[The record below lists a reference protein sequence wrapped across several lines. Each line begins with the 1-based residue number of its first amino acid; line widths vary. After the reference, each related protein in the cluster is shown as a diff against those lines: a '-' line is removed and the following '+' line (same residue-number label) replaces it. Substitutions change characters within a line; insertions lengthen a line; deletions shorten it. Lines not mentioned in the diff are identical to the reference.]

1 MAKKSRTDILE
12 KLSAL
17 KPSEPTRTRSKAA
30 RKPAARPA
38 GPQKAAPP
46 KKPRPAATSGKP
58 KAQVPHGAPKPDTP
72 RRAEPPLPGVGG
84 YTAFGDVSKIYQG
97 VYENWLQIIRNC
109 SGMAAECNGIIL
121 RSLTYFMRPG
131 RWGRF

>member
-17 KPSEPTRTRSKAA
+17 NPSEPTRTRGKAA
-30 RKPAARPA
+30 RRPAAKKA
-38 GPQKAAPP
+38 GAQKAASA
-46 KKPRPAATSGKP
+46 KKPGSAAPSGKP
-58 KAQVPHGAPKPDTP
+58 KTP
-72 RRAEPPLPGVGG
+72 PPPRPEGPPRMNSPLPGFAG
-84 YTAFGDVSKIYQG
+84 YPALGDVSKIYEG
-97 VYENWLQIIRNC
+97 IYESWFQIIRSC
-109 SGMAAECNGIIL
+109 SGMAADCNSIIL

>member
-1 MAKKSRTDILE
+1 MAKKSRTDIME

-17 KPSEPTRTRSKAA
+17 KPSEPTRTRGKTA
-30 RKPAARPA
+30 RKPAARVK
-38 GPQKAAPP
+38 KAAPP
-46 KKPRPAATSGKP
+46 KKSGPAAPSGKP
-58 KAQVPHGAPKPDTP
+58 KMQPPPGAPKPGTP
-72 RRAEPPLPGVGG
+72 PHAERSWPGLGG
-84 YTAFGDVSKIYQG
+84 YTALGDVSKIYQG

>member
-1 MAKKSRTDILE
+1 MAKKSRTDIME

-17 KPSEPTRTRSKAA
+17 KPSEPTRTRGKTA
-30 RKPAARPA
+30 RKPAAGPA
-38 GPQKAAPP
+38 RAQKANPP
-46 KKPRPAATSGKP
+46 KTSRPAAPSGMP
-58 KAQVPHGAPKPDTP
+58 KMQPPPGAPKPDTP
-72 RRAEPPLPGVGG
+72 PRAEPSLPGVGG
-84 YTAFGDVSKIYQG
+84 YTAFGDVSRIYLN

-109 SGMAAECNGIIL
+109 SGMAADCNSIIL

>member
-1 MAKKSRTDILE
+1 MAKKSRADILE

-17 KPSEPTRTRSKAA
+17 KPSEPTRTRGKAD
-30 RKPAARPA
+30 RKPAARVK
-38 GPQKAAPP
+38 KAAPP
-46 KKPRPAATSGKP
+46 KKSRPSAPSGKP
-58 KAQVPHGAPKPDTP
+58 KTQPTPGATKP
-72 RRAEPPLPGVGG
+72 AAPPQAKPSLTGFGG
-84 YTAFGDVSKIYQG
+84 YPVLGDVSKIYQG

-109 SGMAAECNGIIL
+109 SGMAADCNSIIL